1 MRTIAFHTLGCKLNF
16 AESSYLA
23 GIFTAKGYVQVE
35 FKEKADVYVINTCT
49 VTRIAEKKCRNA
61 IRVARNLN
69 PEAIIAVMGCMSQ
82 INDKEIEKIE
92 GVDLIIGNDDKTK
105 LVDLIEE
112 RQTKSPTE
120 NLVFDISRLKSYYPS
135 YSSSDRTRSFL
146 KIQDGC
152 DYFCTYCAIPYSRGR
167 SRNDDIAS
175 VVAQAKIL
183 AGQGKKEV
191 VLTGVNIG
199 DFGKST
205 NESFLDLIK
214 ALDKV
219 EGIERYRISSIEP
232 NLITEEV
239 IDFCAGS
246 RAFLPHFHIPLQAG
260 TNKILHLMKRKYERE
275 LFAQRV
281 NYINKVMPHAF
292 IAADV
297 IVGFPGETE
306 EDFEEAKSFIDGL
319 PLAALHVF
327 TYSERPGTPAA
338 SMQGCVPMSE
348 RHRRS
353 EELQKISTRK
363 KEEFYLKNKGKELN
377 VLWESDEEDGM
388 MFGWTDNYIRVGRK
402 YDKRYIN
409 TITKEKIEIIDN
421 KYKAYIL

>member
-183 AGQGKKEV
+183 AEQGKKEV

-205 NESFLDLIK
+205 GESFLDLIK

-239 IDFCAGS
+239 IDFCVES
-246 RAFLPHFHIPLQAG
+246 KAFLPHFHIPLQAG
-260 TNKILHLMKRKYERE
+260 TNKILRLMKRKYERE

-281 NYINKVMPHAF
+281 NYINKVMPQAF

-306 EDFEEAKSFIDGL
+306 EDFEEAKSFIDAL

-388 MFGWTDNYIRVGRK
+388 MFGFTDNYIRVGRK

>member
-82 INDKEIEKIE
+82 INYKEIEKIE

-135 YSSSDRTRSFL
+135 HSSSDRTRSFL

-167 SRNDDIAS
+167 SRSNDIES
-175 VVAQAKIL
+175 VVAEARVL
-183 AGQGKKEV
+183 AEQGKKEV

-199 DFGKST
+199 DFGKNT
-205 NESFLDLIK
+205 GESFLDLIK

-232 NLITEEV
+232 NLITEEI

-260 TNKILHLMKRKYERE
+260 SNKILHLMKRKYERE

-338 SMQGCVPMSE
+338 SMQGSVPMSE

-353 EELQKISTRK
+353 EELQKISDRK
-363 KEEFYLKNKGKELN
+363 KQEFYLNNKGCELN

-388 MFGWTDNYIRVGRK
+388 MFGFTDNYIRVGRK

>member
-183 AGQGKKEV
+183 AGQSKKEV

-205 NESFLDLIK
+205 GESFLDLIK

-239 IDFCAGS
+239 IDFCVES
-246 RAFLPHFHIPLQAG
+246 KAFLPHFHIPLQAG
-260 TNKILHLMKRKYERE
+260 TNKILRLMKRKYERE

-306 EDFEEAKSFIDGL
+306 EDFEEAKSFIDAL
-319 PLAALHVF
+319 PFAALHVF

-353 EELQKISTRK
+353 EELQKISIRK

-388 MFGWTDNYIRVGRK
+388 MFGFTDNYIRVGRK

>member
-205 NESFLDLIK
+205 GESFLDLIK

-260 TNKILHLMKRKYERE
+260 TNKILRLMKRKYERE

-348 RHRRS
+348 RHKRS

-388 MFGWTDNYIRVGRK
+388 MFGFTDNYIRVGRK